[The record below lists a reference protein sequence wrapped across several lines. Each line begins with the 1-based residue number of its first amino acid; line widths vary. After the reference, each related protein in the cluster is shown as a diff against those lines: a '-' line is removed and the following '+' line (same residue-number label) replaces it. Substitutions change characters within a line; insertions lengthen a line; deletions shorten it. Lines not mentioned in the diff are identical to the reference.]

1 MRREQRV
8 ACLVYNNYC
17 SYDHLFQAAV
27 IDNLVCHWWE
37 DIIDNVCGD
46 KGRRVRIWACL
57 ESLLYYPYDS
67 RIQMYND
74 DFCLQKAHVNL
85 DISVFARGFVPHANW
100 SLLTLDG
107 PQCRTTALF
116 QTLMPVEKITIVER
130 DEATIAEQKSTG
142 CQAVIVPGTLL
153 KYIQSD
159 KFANASPNILNFD
172 YMGSWLGTAAEKA
185 IGDSPFQAIGTALL
199 RLFEA
204 KRENRIVLSTTFCAR
219 SAQKKDYHDRV
230 KDAARKH
237 FNNEKLEISEVG
249 SAILEK
255 IMFRYYGWRKVA
267 SKVTKYS
274 RRDINGQEG
283 QQMIN
288 TCYRLERRGT
298 RDLDVRWLR
307 IDNGFPGYPP
317 KECTLDSYEVD
328 RIRSI
333 SETTL
338 ERRRRKERNSNR
350 GSMRLPPSP
359 YTIALQRRSARRSN
373 PNVHPLLS
381 IK

>member
-1 MRREQRV
+1 M
-8 ACLVYNNYC
+8 
-17 SYDHLFQAAV
+17 
-27 IDNLVCHWWE
+27 
-37 DIIDNVCGD
+37 
-46 KGRRVRIWACL
+46 
-57 ESLLYYPYDS
+57 
-67 RIQMYND
+67 
-74 DFCLQKAHVNL
+74 
-85 DISVFARGFVPHANW
+85 FA
-100 SLLTLDG
+100 S
-107 PQCRTTALF
+107 
-116 QTLMPVEKITIVER
+116 
-130 DEATIAEQKSTG
+130 
-142 CQAVIVPGTLL
+142 
-153 KYIQSD
+153 
-159 KFANASPNILNFD
+159 ASPNILNFD
-172 YMGSWLGTAAEKA
+172 YMGSWLGAAAEKA

-204 KRENRIVLSTTFCAR
+204 KREHRIVLSTTFCAR
-219 SAQKKDYHDRV
+219 SAQKRDYHDRV

-237 FNNEKLEISEVG
+237 FKNEKLELSGVG
-249 SAILEK
+249 FAILEK

-317 KECTLDSYEVD
+317 KECTRDSYEVD

-333 SETTL
+333 SESVV
-338 ERRRRKERNSNR
+338 ERRKRKERNSNR

-359 YTIALQRRSARRSN
+359 YKNVRRSARR
-373 PNVHPLLS
+373 
-381 IK
+381 KE